1 MEKVSLPYLLFAL
14 YHTVLLPKMQER
26 GELGGKDFAHKR
38 GKHWKNRKEYVRM
51 AMDQEQYDEFVEPY
65 KQING

>member
-1 MEKVSLPYLLFAL
+1 
-14 YHTVLLPKMQER
+14 MQER